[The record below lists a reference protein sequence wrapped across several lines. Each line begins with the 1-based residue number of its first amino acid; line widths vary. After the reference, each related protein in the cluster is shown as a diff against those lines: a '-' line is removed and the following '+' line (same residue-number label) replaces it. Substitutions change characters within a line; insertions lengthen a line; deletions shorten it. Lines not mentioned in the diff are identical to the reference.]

1 MKGGMDDLELVE
13 ELLLD
18 NHLFIIL
25 RQKLKKIQ
33 SKPNHL
39 YPQISGSNLR
49 SRTWYTHETF
59 KKPSLNTYTPPTA
72 SISTLASTP
81 KRLPSAKRLHNY
93 GTLEDLLGCKRF
105 RSEIT
110 SSVLNSIHL

>member
-25 RQKLKKIQ
+25 WQKFKIIQ
-33 SKPNHL
+33 SQPNHF

-49 SRTWYTHETF
+49 SETGYTHETS
-59 KKPSLNTYTPPTA
+59 KTSLYELHTSQGFYV
-72 SISTLASTP
+72 LF
-81 KRLPSAKRLHNY
+81 RLNA
-93 GTLEDLLGCKRF
+93 
-105 RSEIT
+105 
-110 SSVLNSIHL
+110 